1 MDELLQKV
9 KDNLILSHDK
19 DDELAPGIY
28 PGSRFPMR
36 KVTSISPPGIMRT
49 IPCRPPQNRLLSCC
63 PPIFTKAGM
72 APQAASSQ
80 IMLQAGAAG
89 LEYGEPAAAA

>member
-19 DDELAPGIY
+19 DDELLRGYIRAAVSYAESYQHI
-28 PGSRFPMR
+28 
-36 KVTSISPPGIMRT
+36 PPGIMRT

-80 IMLQAGAAG
+80 IMCRLGSRFG
-89 LEYGEPAAAA
+89 IR